1 MWKEE
6 EKNLIKESLWT
17 WWCAENRDVS
27 PLPKIG
33 PWDDDRGGMK
43 KVGGPCVCNS
53 KEGQRGFF
61 ISSKST
67 QSLKSHT
74 LQC

>member
-43 KVGGPCVCNS
+43 KVGGLYVCATQQ
-53 KEGQRGFF
+53 EGQKGFLC
-61 ISSKST
+61 T
-67 QSLKSHT
+67 RYG
-74 LQC
+74 LQAEETT